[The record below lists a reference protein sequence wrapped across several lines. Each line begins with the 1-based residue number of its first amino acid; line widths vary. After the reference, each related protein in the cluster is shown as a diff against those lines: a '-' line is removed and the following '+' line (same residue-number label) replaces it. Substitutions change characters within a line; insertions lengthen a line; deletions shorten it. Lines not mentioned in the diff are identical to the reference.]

1 MGSLI
6 NGLHH
11 ITALANDPQDN
22 INFYSGILGM
32 RFIKKTINFD
42 APDVYHL
49 YYGDDIGNPGTV
61 LTFFPYNGIP
71 RGRKGKGQMTVTS
84 LSIPQGSLGYWMER
98 LQRFNIPFTEPR
110 NRFDETYIAFEDFDS
125 LGLEL
130 VENAHDI
137 RPGFTY
143 GHIPIQHSVRGYY
156 GVTLEEDASER
167 TSRLLTETM
176 EHTLVQT
183 VGNRFRYVATD
194 KPGHFVDIIQQSDGT
209 RGLQGSGT
217 IHHLAFGTDDDTTQL
232 NIRTKVLDHGLDI
245 TPVIDRQ
252 YFHSVYFREP
262 GGILFEIATL
272 PPGFT
277 VDEPK
282 ETLGGELKLPVW
294 AETHRSQIEQGLQP
308 IALDIEQFR

>member
-11 ITALANDPQDN
+11 ITAMANDPQDN

-61 LTFFPYNGIP
+61 LTFFPYSGIP
-71 RGRKGKGQMTVTS
+71 RGRKGRGQMTVTS
-84 LSIPQGSLGYWMER
+84 LSIPQGSLGYWMQR
-98 LQRFNIPFTEPR
+98 LQRFGINHSSPQH
-110 NRFDETYIAFEDFDS
+110 RFDETFIAFEDFDG

-130 VENAHDI
+130 VENAHD
-137 RPGFTY
+137 RRAGFTY
-143 GHIPIQHSVRGYY
+143 GHIPIEHSIRGYY
-156 GVTLEEDASER
+156 GVTLEEDNYER

-176 EHTLVQT
+176 EHTLVGT
-183 VGNRFRYVATD
+183 AGNRFRYVATEN
-194 KPGHFVDIIQQSDGT
+194 PGHFVDIIHQPEGA
-209 RGLQGSGT
+209 RGMQGGGT

-232 NIRTKVLDHGLDI
+232 DIRERVAQRGLHI

-262 GGILFEIATL
+262 GGVLFEIATL

-282 ETLGGELKLPVW
+282 ESLGSTLQLPPW
-294 AETHRSQIEQGLQP
+294 MEQHRAQIERGLQP
-308 IALDIEQFR
+308 IALDMEQFR